1 MTTRGHFAPVVVLEL
16 GLRSIL
22 TGQLL
27 TGLAY
32 SDPAGKGYVG
42 RRWGREAGGFRGWGK
57 RLGYKKS
64 NAG

>member
-1 MTTRGHFAPVVVLEL
+1 MTTRGHFAPAVVLEL

-32 SDPAGKGYVG
+32 SDPARKG
-42 RRWGREAGGFRGWGK
+42 
-57 RLGYKKS
+57 
-64 NAG
+64 